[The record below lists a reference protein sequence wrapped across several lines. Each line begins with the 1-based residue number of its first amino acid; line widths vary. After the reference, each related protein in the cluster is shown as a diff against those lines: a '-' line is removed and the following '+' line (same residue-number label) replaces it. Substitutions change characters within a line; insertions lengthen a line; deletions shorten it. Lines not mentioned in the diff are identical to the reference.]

1 MYIRSGLLCT
11 QVVLYFLIF
20 LPHAR
25 LLASPIYTRPAAY
38 TTLTRLTARAHI
50 VVLVALVHARRS
62 LSR

>member
-1 MYIRSGLLCT
+1 MYP
-11 QVVLYFLIF
+11 VVLYFSYF
-20 LPHAR
+20 YHTRGSLPR
-25 LLASPIYTRPAAY
+25 QCILYTRPAAY